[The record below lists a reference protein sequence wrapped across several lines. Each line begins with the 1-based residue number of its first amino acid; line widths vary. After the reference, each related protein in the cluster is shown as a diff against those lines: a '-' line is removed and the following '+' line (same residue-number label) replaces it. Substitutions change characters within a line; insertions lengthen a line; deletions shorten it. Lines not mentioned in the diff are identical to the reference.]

1 MGYERIHN
9 NKKKRKLTPLIAQQ
23 KHKIERMDMVSK
35 NLRKT
40 RTQQQCMHTERY
52 PFLYIIFFLWS
63 VSKTFVYP
71 CIVYLCV
78 QYTVT
83 CLQKFDVFCFGRQH
97 QKYH

>member
-52 PFLYIIFFLWS
+52 PFLYIIFFFVECVKNICIPMHCLFMCS
-63 VSKTFVYP
+63 VYRYMPPK
-71 CIVYLCV
+71 I
-78 QYTVT
+78 
-83 CLQKFDVFCFGRQH
+83 
-97 QKYH
+97 